1 MTRAAQQLIQSF
13 ESLPEE
19 DQREVLVELLRF
31 PIEADYTSLSDE
43 ELLSSADQIFL
54 EYDEREAQE

>member
-31 PIEADYTSLSDE
+31 PIEAGYPSPSDE
-43 ELLSSADQIFL
+43 ELLYSADQIFL
-54 EYDEREAQE
+54 GYDEREAQD

>member
-1 MTRAAQQLIQSF
+1 MTKAAQQLIQSF

-31 PIEADYTSLSDE
+31 PIETGYPSSSDE
-43 ELLSSADQIFL
+43 ELLHSADLIFL